1 MISAIVRT
9 QTTHLTDAPTM
20 DVTSRFPLILDAPA
34 TLGVIVIVV
43 VVVDVIGLA
52 HALVAVAVVAP
63 HPAQDLDQGGTVGA
77 NPLPDPGPVIVNVDL
92 TVETT
97 ANVDLPVETTANAVL
112 AAVESLALVAAVV
125 AVHKEEKNRES

>member
-1 MISAIVRT
+1 
-9 QTTHLTDAPTM
+9 M
-20 DVTSRFPLILDAPA
+20 DVTSRYPLILDAQA
-34 TLGVIVIVV
+34 TLGVIV

-63 HPAQDLDQGGTVGA
+63 HPAQDLDPGGTVGA
-77 NPLPDPGPVIVNVDL
+77 NLLPDPDPVIVNVDL

>member
-63 HPAQDLDQGGTVGA
+63 HPAQDLDPGGTVGA
-77 NPLPDPGPVIVNVDL
+77 NLLLDPGPVIVNVDL
-92 TVETT
+92 
-97 ANVDLPVETTANAVL
+97 AVETTANAVL

-125 AVHKEEKNRES
+125 AVHKEKNR

>member
-1 MISAIVRT
+1 
-9 QTTHLTDAPTM
+9 M

-34 TLGVIVIVV
+34 TLGVIVI
-43 VVVDVIGLA
+43 VVDVIGLA

-77 NPLPDPGPVIVNVDL
+77 NLLPDPGPVIVNVDL

-97 ANVDLPVETTANAVL
+97 ANAVL
-112 AAVESLALVAAVV
+112 AAVESLALVAVESLALVAAVV
-125 AVHKEEKNRES
+125 AVHKEEKNRKSKCIMLIFSSCLFVQR